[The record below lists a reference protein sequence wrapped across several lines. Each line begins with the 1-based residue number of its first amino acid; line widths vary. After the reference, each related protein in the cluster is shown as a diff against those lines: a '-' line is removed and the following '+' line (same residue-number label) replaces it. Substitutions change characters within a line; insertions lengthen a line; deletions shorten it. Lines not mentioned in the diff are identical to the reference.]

1 MTTTHN
7 EPRAVALARAHVEAW
22 TTHDFEGAR
31 RGLAEGVKVTA
42 TTTAPY
48 PPATSLTG
56 VDDYMEGLV
65 GFAQA
70 IVPGS
75 ARVLAATGDERN
87 ALLMLTVDL
96 TGPDG
101 SRVTLP
107 GARLYLLDE
116 DGRIADEQV
125 IFYAAAE

>member
-1 MTTTHN
+1 MTTDH
-7 EPRAVALARAHVEAW
+7 EPRAVAIARAHVEAW
-22 TTHDFEGAR
+22 TTHDFEAAR

-65 GFAQA
+65 AFAQA
-70 IVPGS
+70 VVPGS
-75 ARVLAATGDERN
+75 ARVLAATGDDRN
-87 ALLMLTVDL
+87 ALLMLTVEMG
-96 TGPDG
+96 GPDG
-101 SRVTLP
+101 GRTELP

-116 DGRIADEQV
+116 DGRIVDEQV
-125 IFYAAAE
+125 IFYAAAG